1 MSALPS
7 LTALRAF
14 EVAARRGSFSLAA
27 AELGVTAAAVSL
39 QVKALEAELGRRLF
53 LRQGN
58 RILLTD
64 AGRTMYP
71 HLELAFRELSEAAG
85 LVATQQGRPVVSVL
99 PMLAPWVS
107 AQLAGQAEALELR
120 IEDDPVALTKG
131 AADLRVTYGGQLY
144 PDHRV
149 ITLGQDRMVPVA
161 GQGAPAPQDAPADRF
176 IHIDWGPGYGSL
188 PGWAQWFAARGLPP
202 PDPGAGWRVNAAGLA
217 QDLARRGCGL
227 ALLPER
233 AVQDAA
239 GLQILTEAPMP
250 LALPHVAVMLQARVQ
265 SRALIRIIG
274 LLGGQMP

>member
-1 MSALPS
+1 MFALPS

-27 AELGVTAAAVSL
+27 AELGVTPAAVSL

-85 LVATQQGRPVVSVL
+85 LVAMQQGRPVVSVL
-99 PMLAPWVS
+99 PMLAPWVLP
-107 AQLAGQAEALELR
+107 QLAGQAEALELR

-149 ITLGQDRMVPVA
+149 IALGHDRLVPVA
-161 GQGAPAPQDAPADRF
+161 TKGAPAPQDAPATRF

-202 PDPGAGWRVNAAGLA
+202 PDPGAGWRVNAPALAVGLV
-217 QDLARRGCGL
+217 LNGCGL

-233 AVQDAA
+233 AVPPESGLCILPGA
-239 GLQILTEAPMP
+239 GLP
-250 LALPHVAVMLQARVQ
+250 LPLPHVAVMLQARAHNQ
-265 SRALIRIIG
+265 SLGRIVAR
-274 LLGGQMP
+274 LGG